1 MKSINKISL
10 IFSVLILA
18 TLSFAQRTS
27 EWEKLTSPTN
37 DILRKIFFYDENNGW
52 AVGLSGTIIHTS
64 NGGGTW
70 VLQNSTV
77 TTPIVDIFFLNQKIG
92 WALTYPQTPPFG
104 TTILKTTNGGT
115 DWSVDSTFFLN
126 EIMYTIHFFTDSVG
140 FVGGSGIKKT
150 TDGGRTWNKSFI
162 EPGGVSTLPIF
173 KFSFFNDTFGY
184 ASGGRLDV
192 AGVIWRTTDGGD
204 NWTYL
209 GLSPDQ
215 IFDVFVFDSLNAL
228 ALSGD
233 PEGLFPIIKI
243 KTTDGG
249 LSWNSSATPFFG
261 LSYTIDFLN
270 NQDGWSASGN
280 KFLYSGDGGE
290 NWLEQLAPDGA
301 AIYDLQFV
309 NKYIGFACGENG
321 TLLKFTSFKKPVTD
335 KPIFE
340 LLPNYPNPFSE
351 KTTIIVSC
359 ITPDF
364 DVPVHAQIKLF
375 DVLGNEILTIADQ
388 NFNWGFYEFNFNP
401 ALTNK
406 NMASGIYTIALISN
420 ETLISKK
427 LIYLR

>member
-1 MKSINKISL
+1 MKSINKFSL
-10 IFSVLILA
+10 LFSVLIISA
-18 TLSFAQRTS
+18 ISFAQRTS

-37 DILRKIFFYDENNGW
+37 DILRKIFFFDENNGW

-64 NGGGTW
+64 NGGSTW
-70 VLQNSTV
+70 VIQNSTV
-77 TTPIVDIFFLNQKIG
+77 TTPIVDIFFLNQNTG

-104 TTILKTTNGGT
+104 TTILKTTNGGM

-126 EIMYTIHFFTDSVG
+126 EVMYTIHFFNDSVG
-140 FVGGSGIKKT
+140 FIGGSGIKKT
-150 TDGGRTWNKSFI
+150 TDGGITWNNSFI

-173 KFSFFNDTFGY
+173 KFSFFSDTFGF
-184 ASGGRLDV
+184 ACGGRLDI
-192 AGVIWRTTDGGD
+192 AGVIWRTTDGGN

-215 IFDVFVFDSLNAL
+215 IFDVFVFDSLNAV

-233 PEGLFPIIKI
+233 PEGFFPINKI

-249 LSWNSSATPFFG
+249 LSWNSTATPFFG
-261 LSYTIDFLN
+261 LSFTIDFLN

-280 KFLYSGDGGE
+280 KFLYSSDGGE
-290 NWLEQLAPDGA
+290 NWLEQLTPDSA

-309 NKYIGFACGENG
+309 DKYTGFACGENG
-321 TLLKFTSFKKPVTD
+321 TLLKFTSFKKPVTN

-351 KTTIIVSC
+351 KTTVVVSS

-364 DVPVHAQIKLF
+364 DVPVRAQIKLF
-375 DVLGNEILTIADQ
+375 DILGNEILTIVDQ
-388 NFNWGFYEFNFNP
+388 DFKWGFYEFSFIPNQTIKP
-401 ALTNK
+401 L
-406 NMASGIYTIALISN
+406 ASGVYILTLYSK
-420 ETLISKK
+420 ETLVTRKI
-427 LIYLR
+427 LYLK